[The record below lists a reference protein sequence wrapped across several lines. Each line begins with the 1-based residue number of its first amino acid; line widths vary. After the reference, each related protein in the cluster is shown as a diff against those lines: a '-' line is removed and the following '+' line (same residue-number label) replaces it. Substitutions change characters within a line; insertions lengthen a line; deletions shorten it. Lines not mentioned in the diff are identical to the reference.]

1 MSSGASTN
9 PGLRGEL
16 ARLLAARNL
25 KAYLAY
31 IWERYFADV
40 PRVNEVQIAYCRP
53 WKSRLG
59 LIRMSLDETTSFI
72 GINALLQHEL
82 VPEYV
87 LITTVAHE
95 LAHYAHGFGSPLP
108 RLYAHPHANN
118 VVNCELERR
127 GLGTSV
133 RQCDAWI
140 DREWFAFYDTQREL
154 GWAEIPCIHLACE
167 REQIVEVIGEA
178 FGKSRDHR

>member
-118 VVNCELERR
+118 VVNSNWKGADSVLLYDNVTH
-127 GLGTSV
+127 GLTENGSRFMIRSESWV
-133 RQCDAWI
+133 GPKSH
-140 DREWFAFYDTQREL
+140 AF
-154 GWAEIPCIHLACE
+154 ISLASAN
-167 REQIVEVIGEA
+167 RLL
-178 FGKSRDHR
+178 R